1 MGQRAVT
8 LAEVAASVGL
18 SRSTASLVFRG
29 SPAIPEPTRSLVMD
43 AAERLGYV
51 YNRRAAALR
60 LRRTNTLGLIT
71 PGQAN
76 PFFGG
81 LTAEIERLS
90 RLDGYT
96 LLLGNTLESP
106 EREVELIRTFME
118 LRIDGLLVVP
128 VIGSTPSALRP
139 LAALGIP
146 TVVLTRRMEP
156 LTTAYVGSDDRLGG
170 RRAAEHLVA
179 HGCSRVAYFGGPSG
193 VFTHVD
199 RLAGVRGVLQE
210 RGAILD
216 EDWSAH
222 SETTSEA
229 GYDLARRL
237 LEHSAP
243 PPGLICHSDAIA
255 LGAVRALQEAG
266 YAIGEQVR
274 VVGFDDVDH
283 ARFWTPALTTVR
295 VDVTAM
301 AGAALR
307 ALSAQLEPSAPTPEV
322 AALPPRLMVRE
333 SCGCLP
339 ARTVTPRDGDRPR
352 SPGARAAAG

>member
-1 MGQRAVT
+1 MSQRAVT

-29 SPAIPEPTRSLVMD
+29 SPAIPEPTRSLVLD

-51 YNRRAAALR
+51 YNRRAAGLR

-81 LTAEIERLS
+81 LTTEIERLS
-90 RLDGYT
+90 RVGGYT

-106 EREVELIRTFME
+106 EREAELIRTFME
-118 LRIDGLLVVP
+118 LRVDGLLVVP
-128 VIGSTPSALRP
+128 VIGSSPAVLRP
-139 LAALGIP
+139 LGALGIP

-156 LTTAYVGSDDRLGG
+156 LTTAYVGSDDRVGG
-170 RRAAEHLVA
+170 RLAAEHLVA
-179 HGCSRVAYFGGPSG
+179 HGCGRVAYFGGPSG

-199 RLAGVRGVLQE
+199 RMAGVRDALAVH
-210 RGAILD
+210 RASMD
-216 EDWSAH
+216 EDWSVH

-237 LEHSAP
+237 LEQGAP
-243 PPGLICHSDAIA
+243 PPGLVCHSDAIA

-266 YAIGEQVR
+266 YVIGEQVR

-301 AGAALR
+301 AEAALQ
-307 ALSAQLEPSAPTPEV
+307 ALTAQLEPSASTPEV
-322 AALPPRLMVRE
+322 APLIPRLLVRE
-333 SCGCLP
+333 SCGCP
-339 ARTVTPRDGDRPR
+339 PT
-352 SPGARAAAG
+352 RAITMRE